1 MSNESI
7 KLLIFATLAAG
18 FGVAAHRSALRLG
31 LPATAVPVAGAV
43 GLALLGRLDGEL

>member
-7 KLLIFATLAAG
+7 KLLVLATLAAG

-31 LPATAVPVAGAV
+31 LPAAAVPVVGAV
-43 GLALLGRLDGEL
+43 GLALLGRITGE